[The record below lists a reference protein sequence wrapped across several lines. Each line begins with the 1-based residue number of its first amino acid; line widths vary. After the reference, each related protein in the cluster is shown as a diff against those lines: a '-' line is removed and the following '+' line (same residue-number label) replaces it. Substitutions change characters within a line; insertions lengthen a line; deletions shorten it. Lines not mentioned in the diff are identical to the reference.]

1 MDDNFI
7 DRTDEK
13 WTKAGS
19 LLVDLS
25 SFESGFHLHPE
36 RVKYRKEILE
46 YIQYRES
53 LLKWPAMSGRD
64 KNHIEPGE

>member
-13 WTKAGS
+13 WTKAGG

-53 LLKWPAMSGRD
+53 LLKWPAMNEEIKRRI
-64 KNHIEPGE
+64 KKE